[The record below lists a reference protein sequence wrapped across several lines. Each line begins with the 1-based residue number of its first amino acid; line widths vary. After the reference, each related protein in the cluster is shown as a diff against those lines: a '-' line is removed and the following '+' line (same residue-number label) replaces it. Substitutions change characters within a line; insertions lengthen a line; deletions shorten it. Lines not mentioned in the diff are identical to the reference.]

1 MIRARGPY
9 KRYFSDPD
17 PEANKP
23 KSTLYNRR
31 QRRLADNDN
40 GKFMPVTL
48 IVKNNYLLYAMYSRS
63 MLIRSAVVTGLV
75 NLLDN

>member
-9 KRYFSDPD
+9 KRYLSDPD

-23 KSTLYNRR
+23 KSTLYDHR

-48 IVKNNYLLYAMYSRS
+48 IVKNN
-63 MLIRSAVVTGLV
+63 
-75 NLLDN
+75 